1 MFEQWR
7 LKDYDVGAGVVAGAH
22 QGLDREGWVTATV
35 PGDTHVALM
44 EAGRLGNPFV
54 ARNEAAAAWVAD
66 REWWWCTRFD
76 AEAAGARERLE
87 LVFEGLDTF
96 ASIYLNGE
104 LLART
109 DNMFCAYRFDV
120 GALLRSGSANE
131 LAIVF
136 APATASVAGLPQP
149 LWPLMAEKTAV
160 SRRNLIRKAQFGW
173 GWDWGPNLPTVGVWQ
188 PVRLERHR
196 IAHLTALRVA
206 TTELSARRACIS
218 VELGVEL
225 IDGSSK
231 PLRAAVTLTDPDGR
245 VIAEQGLAL
254 ASTNSTTIEIAAPR
268 LWWTADLGAQP
279 LYRLTARLYDAEQ
292 LLDTREQNVGL
303 RTITLDTSDDADE
316 PGRQFFRFVLNGVPI
331 FARGACWIPAS
342 SFVGA
347 ISDVSYYRPLLE
359 QAVRGNM
366 NMLRVW
372 GGGIYEHDAFYEE
385 CDRLGLLVW
394 QDFMFA
400 CAPYPQGDA
409 AFVESVRVEL
419 TQQVRRLRHHPSMAL
434 WCGNNENQ
442 AIQALLE
449 ALGGKQA
456 PLAGRYFYDELMP
469 ALLAEL
475 DPATPYWPGSPSG
488 GPNPNPNSMRAGDVH
503 DWTVWHGVPP
513 VPDDVFIGQYD
524 RSPEG
529 VAYTRYAEDM
539 GRFISEFG
547 IQAAPAMATL
557 RRWMKADD
565 LTLESEGF
573 LERIKDHPKD
583 KVNGMLVSVTGLPA
597 MLEQYI
603 DFTMLTQAEGLKFGI
618 EHFRRRK
625 PHCSGTLIWQYNDCW
640 PCISWSL
647 VDYDGVGK
655 AGYYA
660 TARAYAP
667 VLASFKPVGEAFEL
681 WLTNDTLAAV
691 SGTAEIELTRLAGG
705 HDWREAVHYAV
716 PANSSIAIWRG
727 SAPVGDVD
735 RVLWVRA
742 IEGGFAQNR
751 ALLAAPKD
759 MALPK
764 GTTPRLRIEPVD
776 AHQLRVEVSA
786 DSYLLAVQLEC
797 TVAGTQFDD
806 NHFDL
811 RAGDARVVMVRNAAA
826 ALAPE
831 QLSARCWTPVQK
843 ERA

>member
-1 MFEQWR
+1 MFEEWR
-7 LKDYDVGAGVVAGAH
+7 LKDYDVGAGLAAGAH
-22 QGLDREGWVTATV
+22 QARDEDGWVAAAV
-35 PGDTHVALM
+35 PGDTHTALI
-44 EAGRLGNPFV
+44 EAGRLADPFAV
-54 ARNEAAAAWVAD
+54 RNEAAAAWVAD
-66 REWWWCTRFD
+66 REWWWCTRF
-76 AEAAGARERLE
+76 AAPAAAAGERVE
-87 LVFEGLDTF
+87 LVFDGLDTF

-109 DNMFCAYRFDV
+109 DNMFRAYRFDV
-120 GALLRSGSANE
+120 SALLRADDANE
-131 LAIVF
+131 LAIAF

-149 LWPLMAEKTAV
+149 LWPLMSEKTAA

-173 GWDWGPNLPTVGVWQ
+173 GWDWGPTLPTVGVWQ

-196 IAHLTALRVA
+196 QARLAELRAA
-206 TTELSARRACIS
+206 TTELSAQRARLAVDVGI
-218 VELGVEL
+218 EHIGE
-225 IDGSSK
+225 SSQA
-231 PLRAAVTLTDPDGR
+231 LRAAITLADPQGR
-245 VIAEQGLAL
+245 VVAEQSIAVDAKG
-254 ASTNSTTIEIAAPR
+254 STTIDIAEPQ

-279 LYRLTARLYDAEQ
+279 LYSLKAQLYEGEQ
-292 LLDTREQNVGL
+292 LLDTLQQRIGL

-316 PGRQFFRFVLNGVPI
+316 PGSQFFRFVLNGVPI

-342 SFVGA
+342 SFIGA
-347 ISDVSYYRPLLE
+347 IADVSYYRPLLE
-359 QAVRGNM
+359 NAVRGNM

-372 GGGIYEHDAFYEE
+372 GGGIYEHEVFYAE

-400 CAPYPQGDA
+400 CAPYPQDDA
-409 AFVESVRVEL
+409 AFVENVRAEL
-419 TQQVRRLRHHPSMAL
+419 AHQVRRLRHHPSMAL

-456 PLAGRYFYDELMP
+456 PLAGEHFYNEMMP

-475 DPATPYWPGSPSG
+475 DPTTPYWPGSPWG
-488 GPNPNPNSMRAGDVH
+488 GPNPNSMRAGDVH

-547 IQAAPAMATL
+547 IQAAPALATL
-557 RRWMKADD
+557 KRWMNADD
-565 LTLESEGF
+565 LTLESAGF
-573 LERIKDHPKD
+573 LDRIKDHPKD
-583 KVNGMLVSVTGLPA
+583 KVNGMLVSVTGLPTT
-597 MLEQYI
+597 LEQYV

-647 VDYDGVGK
+647 VDYDNVAK

-667 VLASFKPVGEAFEL
+667 VLASFKPLAAGEFEL
-681 WLTNDTLAAV
+681 WITNDTLAAV
-691 SGTAEIELTRLAGG
+691 SGTAEIELTRLGGG
-705 HDWREAVHYAV
+705 HDWRQDVRYVV
-716 PANSSIAIWRG
+716 PANGSAAIWRG
-727 SAPVGDVD
+727 SAPVGAAD
-735 RVLWVRA
+735 RVLWVHSLEA
-742 IEGGFAQNR
+742 AFADNR

-759 MALPK
+759 MALPY
-764 GTTPRLRIEPVD
+764 GAAPRLRVERID
-776 AHQLRVEVSA
+776 AHALQVEITA
-786 DSYLLAVQLEC
+786 DRYLLGVHLEC
-797 TVAGTQFDD
+797 AVAGTQFED

-811 RAGDARVVMVRNAAA
+811 RAGDTRVVAGRNAST
-826 ALAPE
+826 AL
-831 QLSARCWTPVQK
+831 TPDSISVRSWMPAH
-843 ERA
+843 ERRT